1 LESHLRSI
9 LKATTYRCGGLVVT
23 GLVALLITQRLELAV
38 SVALADTAA
47 KIVTFYLHER
57 LWLRINFGRQPPP
70 DYEI

>member
-1 LESHLRSI
+1 MSWGIDAETFRSYAERA
-9 LKATTYRCGGLVVT
+9 KSECP
-23 GLVALLITQRLELAV
+23 V

>member
-1 LESHLRSI
+1 MESHLRSI
-9 LKATTYRCGGLVVT
+9 LKATTYRFGGLLVT
-23 GLVALLITQRLELAV
+23 GLVTFLITKRPELAV

-57 LWLRINFGRQPPP
+57 LWLRISFGRRHPP